1 MLLLSE
7 LVRRESLAL
16 LAAFVLVVVAGVGSS
31 TWVGGVT
38 FAIAAIWIGGVL
50 LAERG
55 AGSSGM
61 PLLGRFAIAA
71 IGAVVLAAPILYDQ
85 IAAIGTR
92 GGGSPIALQ
101 TYEVL
106 GEFFPPALRQF
117 LDMPAFWLILLVIEL
132 PAIYLTGVYAMLRAD
147 HDARSRPQARRHDPD
162 PSRRREPRGVLADGQ
177 RPSAATTTSAGARCC
192 PPAWC

>member
-16 LAAFVLVVVAGVGSS
+16 LAAFVLVVVAGATSS

-38 FAIAAIWIGGVL
+38 FAVAAIWIGGVL
-50 LAERG
+50 LANAEPQQR
-55 AGSSGM
+55 M

-71 IGAVVLAAPILYDQ
+71 IGAAVLAAPILYDQ
-85 IAAIGTR
+85 LAAMGTR

-101 TYEVL
+101 TYEVM
-106 GEFFPPALRQF
+106 GEFFPPMLRQF

-132 PAIYLTGVYAMLRAD
+132 PAIYLTGVYAMLQPAPRTLD
-147 HDARSRPQARRHDPD
+147 PARKPVAHHPD
-162 PSRRREPRGVLADGQ
+162 PSRRREPW
-177 RPSAATTTSAGARCC
+177 RCHG
-192 PPAWC
+192 